1 MLNLFDLHC
10 DTFTE
15 LFKRNINLDGNMTD
29 VNVDELSGFS
39 FCAETFATW
48 VSGME
53 TDPKGSMYDVFQY
66 GKNELTRLR
75 IPVIETGDDLKRCFK
90 NGGTAAMLSLEGCD
104 GITSTEDIDKLY
116 TEGVRTVSLTW
127 NGKNRFAGGALSGG
141 GLTEEGRCLLRHIS
155 KTGMVPDLAH
165 LNRQSFFDAVSVA
178 ENCIVT
184 HSGVD
189 AVVNHPRNLTDDQLR
204 CIKERNGIVGICV
217 YPGFIGDDPVDG
229 FIRSIDRAMTLG
241 LADNIAV
248 GTDFD
253 GAAMKPLIEK
263 PSDLKLL
270 YGKVAE
276 FYGSREIADKIF
288 YKNAYNFYVNVLTNK
303 NK

>member
-15 LFKRNINLDGNMTD
+15 LYKKKANLDGDMTD
-29 VNVDELSGFS
+29 VNVDELSGFD
-39 FCAETFATW
+39 FYIGTFAVW
-48 VSGME
+48 VSGRE
-53 TDPKGSMYDVFQY
+53 KDPGGYMTGVLKA
-66 GKNELTRLR
+66 GKKELERLD
-75 IPVIETGDDLKRCFK
+75 IPVISDSRDLLSAKEK
-90 NGGTAAMLSLEGCD
+90 KTAAMLSLEGCG

-127 NGKNRFAGGALSGG
+127 NGKNRFAGGALSDG
-141 GLTEEGRCLLRHIS
+141 GLTEEGRDLLKHVS

-165 LNRQSFFDAVSVA
+165 LNRQSFFDALSVA

-204 CIKERNGIVGICV
+204 CIKEQNGIVGICV

-229 FIRSIDRAMTLG
+229 FIRSIDHAMTLG

-253 GAAMKPLIEK
+253 GAAMKPPVEK
-263 PSDLKLL
+263 PSDLKFL
-270 YGKVAE
+270 YGKVTE
-276 FYGSREIADKIF
+276 FYGSKEIADKIF
-288 YKNAYNFYVNVLTNK
+288 FKNAYNFYVNVLTNK